1 MVVSTLRLFP
11 PREQRRHVLSVL
23 RSVLG
28 PTQAQPHCRSC
39 HLFEE
44 DGYDEAILFMEQWDE
59 DEAFFNHVRSE
70 LYNRVLAAVELSRIQ
85 PEFKFLFVKEM
96 RGMELIE
103 ATRRQPPAENIAT
116 EARNHE
122 R

>member
-44 DGYDEAILFMEQWDE
+44 DGFDEAILYMEQWDSE
-59 DEAFFNHVRSE
+59 KPFFNHVRSE
-70 LYNRVLAAVELSRIQ
+70 LFSRILAAVELSRLP
-85 PEFKFLFVKEM
+85 PEFEFLFVKEI
-96 RGMELIE
+96 RGMDLIE
-103 ATRRQPPAENIAT
+103 ETRNRPAPESSNV
-116 EARNHE
+116 
-122 R
+122 